1 MSKVEERLQ
10 ILKMIESGRI
20 TAAEGARLLEAIEAA
35 GGQEQAE
42 ASGAPPRWFRVRVT
56 DLHNGKNK
64 VNINIP
70 FGLVKVGMNMGA
82 KFAPD
87 MAGINLDDVMQA
99 IKSGVHGKI
108 IDVEDTE
115 GGERVEIYAE

>member
-1 MSKVEERLQ
+1 MSRAEERLQ

-20 TAAEGARLLEAIEAA
+20 SAAEGARLLEAIDAA
-35 GGQEQAE
+35 GGREQAE
-42 ASGAPPRWFRVRVT
+42 SDGAPPRWFRVRVT
-56 DLHNGKNK
+56 DLRSGKNK

-70 FGLVKVGMNMGA
+70 LGLVKVGMNMGA

-87 MAGINLDDVMQA
+87 MAGIHIEEVMQA
-99 IKSGVHGKI
+99 VKSGVHGKI
-108 IDVEDTE
+108 IDVEDAE